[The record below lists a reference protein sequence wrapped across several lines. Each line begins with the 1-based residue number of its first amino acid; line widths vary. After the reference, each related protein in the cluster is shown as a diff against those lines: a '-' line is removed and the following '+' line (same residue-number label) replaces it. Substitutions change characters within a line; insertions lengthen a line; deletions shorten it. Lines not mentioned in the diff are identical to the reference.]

1 MEYTKL
7 SDGNQMPMLGYGV
20 FQIDDVTTENCVADA
35 LETGYRMIDTAQAYG
50 NERGVGAA
58 IADSGV
64 DRDDI
69 FLVDKVWITN
79 YGEGK
84 TYESIRRSLDQLGT
98 DHIDL
103 MLLHQ
108 AYNDYYAAWRD
119 LERAHREGL
128 VRSIGVSNF
137 DPVRLADL
145 VTFADEAPV
154 VNQVETHVFWQ
165 QRPAHEAMV
174 NLGVQHM
181 AWGPFAEGANNF
193 FKNPLLAE
201 IGEAHGKGVG
211 QVALR
216 YLMDLGVVVIP
227 KSTHKLRMAENID
240 VFNFQLTDEE
250 RARIATLDANKSIIW
265 DHSNVKFIAP
275 WLKTVLESMRH

>member
-7 SDGNQMPMLGYGV
+7 SDGATMPMLGYGV
-20 FQIDDVTTENCVADA
+20 FQIDDATTERCVSDA
-35 LETGYRMIDTAQAYG
+35 LDCGYRLIDTAQAYG

-58 IADSGV
+58 MASSGLS
-64 DRDDI
+64 RDEI

-79 YGEGK
+79 YGDGT
-84 TYESIRRSLDQLGT
+84 TYDSIQHSLELLGT

-119 LERAHREGL
+119 LERAHDEGL

-145 VTFADEAPV
+145 YNFADQVPV
-154 VNQVETHVFWQ
+154 LDQVETHVFWQ
-165 QRPAHEAMV
+165 QHKAHKTMEE
-174 NLGVQHM
+174 LGVQHM

-201 IGEAHGKGVG
+201 IAQAHGKSVG

-216 YLMDLGVVVIP
+216 YLIDLGVVIIP
-227 KSTHKLRMAENID
+227 KSTHRARMEENID
-240 VFNFQLTDEE
+240 VFDFQLTDDE
-250 RARIATLDANKSIIW
+250 RGRIATLDGGKSLIW
-265 DHSNVKFIAP
+265 DHSDPDFIAP
-275 WLKTVLESMRH
+275 WLATMGKRK